1 MSVIISDMVKGVM
14 GLDMLRLNLFA
25 SLARTLNFSRT
36 AEQYFITQPA
46 VSHHIKKLEA
56 ELGVKLINRSSH
68 EVSLTAEGEEFLS
81 YISQILEISSTAENR
96 IQNMAKGQLGHIRI
110 AALSYASYQ
119 LCNCLSKLYEMHP
132 HIQADIDLLEGAEL
146 IRSLQQGDH
155 DFYFAARPMIPDNDE
170 YSHEIIHRGR
180 LEVFVNK
187 NIADTIDLNDWST
200 VEMYPFVSVPQSGI
214 LASQIRLIC
223 KNRDIKPRII
233 NYYNRA
239 ESVVL
244 SVNAGIGVA
253 ILPGELGYLYQRPDV
268 ITFPI
273 SGKDAE
279 ITTVFAWKK
288 DIKATAFKIFKEVV
302 LSLYKESL

>member
-1 MSVIISDMVKGVM
+1 
-14 GLDMLRLNLFA
+14 MLRLNLFA

-56 ELGVKLINRSSH
+56 ELGVKLINRTSH
-68 EVSLTAEGEEFLS
+68 EVSLTAEGDEFLN
-81 YISQILEISSTAENR
+81 YISQILEISSMAENR
-96 IQNMAKGQLGHIRI
+96 IQNMAHGQLGHIRI
-110 AALSYASYQ
+110 AALSCASYQ
-119 LCNCLSKLYEMHP
+119 LCNCLSKLYDAHP

-146 IRSLQQGDH
+146 ISSLRQGEH
-155 DFYFAARPMIPDNDE
+155 DFYFATLPMIPSNGE
-170 YSHEIIHRGR
+170 YSHSVIHRGA
-180 LEVFVNK
+180 LEVFVNA

-200 VEMYPFVSVPQSGI
+200 VEQHPFVSVPQSGI
-214 LASQIRLIC
+214 LANQIRLIC
-223 KNRDIKPRII
+223 RNRNIKPRII

-253 ILPGELGYLYQRPDV
+253 ILPGELGLLYQRPNV

-273 SGKDAE
+273 DGDDAE
-279 ITTVFAWKK
+279 ITIVFAWKRDMK
-288 DIKATAFKIFKEVV
+288 TTTALKIFKEVV
-302 LSLYKESL
+302 SSIYVE